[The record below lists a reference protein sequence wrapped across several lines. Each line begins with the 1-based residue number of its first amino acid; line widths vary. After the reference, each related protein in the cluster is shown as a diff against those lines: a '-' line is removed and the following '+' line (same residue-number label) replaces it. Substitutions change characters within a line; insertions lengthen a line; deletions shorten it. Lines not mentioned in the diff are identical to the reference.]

1 MLSIQIP
8 TIYQRKPYFDA
19 LVEEFKRQARP
30 YGDKIEIIYNIDD
43 KTIPIVQKRKMLYES
58 TNMPYSVQWDDDD
71 WIHPMG
77 IYHIMNELKYNPDS
91 VSYRMAQEFDGK
103 PNESIPGKL
112 LITDFRKKYPLRRLN
127 EFGFDIIEP
136 TNCKCVVKTE
146 HCRNVIKELDL
157 TERWGEDGQ
166 FGRVLYKKKLLKI
179 ERYID
184 KQIYWYLNLTGEPF
198 TRLRYKKVTTN
209 DEGKKTLL

>member
-77 IYHIMNELKYNPDS
+77 IYHIMNELN
-91 VSYRMAQEFDGK
+91 
-103 PNESIPGKL
+103 
-112 LITDFRKKYPLRRLN
+112 LIL
-127 EFGFDIIEP
+127 
-136 TNCKCVVKTE
+136 
-146 HCRNVIKELDL
+146 
-157 TERWGEDGQ
+157 
-166 FGRVLYKKKLLKI
+166 
-179 ERYID
+179 
-184 KQIYWYLNLTGEPF
+184 
-198 TRLRYKKVTTN
+198 
-209 DEGKKTLL
+209 